1 VYVFPEIL
9 VPFTLKEASE
19 VTVAFKFVFTA
30 KTTDCPSSKEVLS
43 EESTIEVTVVTGGGV
58 TVPPLSSE
66 EEHENKKS
74 VAKIAIKWI
83 RLKVFI
89 SYFLYL
95 EISS

>member
-1 VYVFPEIL
+1 VFPEIL
-9 VPFTLKEASE
+9 VPFTLKEDSE

-30 KTTDCPSSKEVLS
+30 KTTDSPSSKEVLS
-43 EESTIEVTVVTGGGV
+43 EDSTMDITVDVGGGV
-58 TVPPLSSE
+58 TVPPLSS

-95 EISS
+95 RLSS